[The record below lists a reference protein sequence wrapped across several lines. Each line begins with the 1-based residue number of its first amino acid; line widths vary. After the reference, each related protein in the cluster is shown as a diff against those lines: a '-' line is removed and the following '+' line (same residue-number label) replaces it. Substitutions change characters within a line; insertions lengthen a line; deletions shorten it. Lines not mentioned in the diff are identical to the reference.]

1 MSQDPNDIVDIDD
14 DFEFNDG
21 VGDALKEKEDYAFSW
36 PKTISI
42 LGAGLFVVILVTFG
56 ILEIG
61 KKAFDVNSKQTVVP
75 VSSEDLEPLN
85 DTWDALPETVTAEK
99 PSVKPLIKQP
109 VKKVHAP
116 VVVKKVTPK
125 KSVAPKKD
133 VVSLSN
139 VNGYRVIA
147 GSFSKHANAKQA
159 LQGLKNKG
167 FNGYIWSA
175 TTNGTTMYKVQA
187 GSFKQ
192 RSAAKKLK
200 DTLERKGVS
209 AYLSA
214 Y

>member
-1 MSQDPNDIVDIDD
+1 MSQDPNEIVDIDD
-14 DFEFNDG
+14 NFEFNDG
-21 VGDALKEKEDYAFSW
+21 VGDALKEKETYAFSW

-61 KKAFDVNSKQTVVP
+61 KKAFNVNAKQTVAP
-75 VSSEDLEPLN
+75 VATEEFEPLN
-85 DTWDALPETVTAEK
+85 DTWDALPETVTPAK
-99 PSVKPLIKQP
+99 PSLKPLIKQP
-109 VKKVHAP
+109 VKKVQVP
-116 VVVKKVTPK
+116 VVVKKVAPK
-125 KSVAPKKD
+125 KYVAPKKQ
-133 VVSLSN
+133 VGSPSN

-159 LQGLKNKG
+159 LQRLKNKG

-187 GSFKQ
+187 GSFKK
-192 RSAAKKLK
+192 RSAANKLK
-200 DTLERKGVS
+200 DTLERKGLS

>member
-1 MSQDPNDIVDIDD
+1 MSQDPNNMVDIDD
-14 DFEFNDG
+14 SFEFNDG
-21 VGDALKEKEDYAFSW
+21 VGDALKEKETYAFSW

-61 KKAFDVNSKQTVVP
+61 KKAFDVNSKETVVP
-75 VSSEDLEPLN
+75 VSSEELDALN
-85 DTWDALPETVTAEK
+85 DTWDALPETVTPAK
-99 PSVKPLIKQP
+99 PSVKPVTKQP
-109 VKKVHAP
+109 VKKVQAP
-116 VVVKKVTPK
+116 VVVKKV
-125 KSVAPKKD
+125 VAPSSK
-133 VVSLSN
+133 

-147 GSFSKHANAKQA
+147 GSFSKHTNAKQA
-159 LQGLKNKG
+159 LQRLKNKG

-175 TTNGTTMYKVQA
+175 TSNGTTMYKVQA
-187 GSFKQ
+187 GSFKK

-200 DTLERKGVS
+200 AALKRQDIS